1 MFAYD
6 HIGGSNVHIGKMYC
20 VGKQMYNKR
29 DASGVKFH
37 SILKK
42 WGDSIFG
49 VVCTTQTTSI
59 LTQLSKILTMS
70 RVLLK

>member
-6 HIGGSNVHIGKMYC
+6 HIGGRNVHIGKMYC

-37 SILKK
+37 SIFKK

-49 VVCTTQTTSI
+49 VVCMYYSNYVYSYTT
-59 LTQLSKILTMS
+59 K
-70 RVLLK
+70 